1 MTTMTYAPASVR
13 IASRGADQ
21 IAVTDLSGFAD
32 WIEALPETAHTRSVD
47 RAWCGGMDYRAARSA
62 VRHGDMAGVAASD
75 ALLARFESD
84 LHPTAAWRTI
94 PAVAGGAANVGAYL
108 AGSPV
113 AMRQRRR
120 VIRAENPLTVL
131 VDVVS
136 SAGISAKDLQKRGAA
151 ALALVRVLSATRAV
165 SVYAVAGMQQHGK
178 ANSFIAVRLEQ
189 PLDLARAAFALAH
202 PAFGRALTYEAGPR
216 LVGCEATGS
225 LHWAWRD
232 IGKYRHKAR
241 DLYAGA
247 LGLNPQDCLF
257 LPPPHM
263 DDQSIRDGA
272 AWLKDMV
279 ATWGGEAAQA
289 A

>member
-1 MTTMTYAPASVR
+1 MTMTYAPASVR

-21 IAVTDLSGFAD
+21 IAMTDLSGFAA
-32 WIEALPETAHTRSVD
+32 WIEALPETAHTRDLRTDWV
-47 RAWCGGMDYRAARSA
+47 GGMTYRDARAA
-62 VRHGDMAGVAASD
+62 VRHGDVAGVAASD
-75 ALLARFESD
+75 ALLARFEAD
-84 LHPTAAWRTI
+84 IHPTQSFRTFAAI
-94 PAVAGGAANVGAYL
+94 AGGAPNVAAYL
-108 AGSPV
+108 AGSPMS
-113 AMRQRRR
+113 MRQRRR
-120 VIRAENPLTVL
+120 VVRAENPLSIF

-165 SVYAVAGMQQHGK
+165 SVYAVAGMQQHGQ
-178 ANSFIAVRLEQ
+178 ANSFIAVRLDQ

-216 LVGCEATGS
+216 LVGCEATGN

-232 IGKYRHKAR
+232 IGKYRREAR

-257 LPPPHM
+257 LPPPHT

-279 ATWGGEAAQA
+279 ATWGGEAAEA